1 MHQTTQRLNIK
12 TKNIKNDKVDEKYYE
27 YINACLSARLN
38 TGGKSHRNP
47 EQIINELI
55 FAEW

>member
-27 YINACLSARLN
+27 YINAYLSTRLN
-38 TGGKSHRNP
+38 TRGKSHRNP
-47 EQIINELI
+47 EQIIN
-55 FAEW
+55 